1 MEIHFRPETESR
13 LRELAQRTGRAP
25 NELIEDAMS
34 GYLEELA
41 QLRGMLDSRYE
52 ELQSGRVQAID
63 GETAFERLRRK
74 SQERRARS

>member
-1 MEIHFRPETESR
+1 MEIDFRPETESR
-13 LRELAQRTGRAP
+13 LRELAEKTGRAP
-25 NELIEDAMS
+25 NDLIEDAMS

-52 ELQSGRVQAID
+52 DLKSGRVQAID
-63 GETAFERLRRK
+63 GETAFEGLLRK

>member
-13 LRELAQRTGRAP
+13 LRELAHKTGRAP

-41 QLRGMLDSRYE
+41 QLRGMLDSRYDD
-52 ELQSGRVQAID
+52 LKSGREHAID
-63 GETAFERLRRK
+63 GETALEGLRRK